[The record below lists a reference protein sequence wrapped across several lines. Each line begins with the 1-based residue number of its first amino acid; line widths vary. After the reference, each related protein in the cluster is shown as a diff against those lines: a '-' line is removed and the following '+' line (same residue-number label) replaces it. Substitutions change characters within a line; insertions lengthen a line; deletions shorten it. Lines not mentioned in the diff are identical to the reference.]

1 MPVKIRKGLSA
12 KLMLEASDMPTTLS
26 IFGDAI
32 EALAD
37 KIVPTDP
44 SAVDTIE
51 RVQTIR
57 ELIVSTFA
65 HFIPSMTF
73 WGLQIQPLL

>member
-12 KLMLEASDMPTTLS
+12 KLMLEASDMTTTLS

-32 EALAD
+32 EALSD

-57 ELIVSTFA
+57 ELIVSSPWPTL
-65 HFIPSMTF
+65 SRT
-73 WGLQIQPLL
+73 